1 MDVDGCALM
10 TRLLPAFS
18 SNVTSSTHCT
28 KERRRFVIA
37 FVNKG
42 SLDAIGTRLPIDQPS
57 LRMLSDVDA
66 MCQNYILQK
75 QTELMERCQ
84 AAPSLPYAL
93 FNICIVGCP
102 SSFAATQLQKV

>member
-1 MDVDGCALM
+1 MSRVAH
-10 TRLLPAFS
+10 
-18 SNVTSSTHCT
+18 NCT

-66 MCQNYILQK
+66 MCQNYLPQK
-75 QTELMERCQ
+75 KIDWVDGKMPPLVSLMLC
-84 AAPSLPYAL
+84 STYAL
-93 FNICIVGCP
+93 LGVLRHSLLHNCRKSDVRLWR
-102 SSFAATQLQKV
+102 SKRRTL